1 MNGRVRFI
9 RLRPRDE
16 GGFTLVELMVTLSIL
31 GIVVTAFITI
41 LFSIQTALVR
51 EQSRTNTVDQGRQ
64 AIEELDR
71 EIRSGNVIYDP
82 ANEPL
87 PSIPYYGLRV
97 YTQANAPTRNS
108 GNATCV
114 QYRIS
119 GGSLF
124 RRMWTTGSQPSTTW
138 RDVADGIVNYVGV
151 GSANNVPAFQ
161 LDTSP
166 NEGGGNTS
174 ILGSRVINITLLVNT
189 KTSDTTASTVRLLSS
204 VEIRNQTS
212 GDPCP
217 VTNGT

>member
-1 MNGRVRFI
+1 MNGRVRVS

-82 ANEPL
+82 ANEPS

-119 GGSLF
+119 GGSLL
-124 RRMWTTGSQPSTTW
+124 RRMWTTGSQPTTTW

-151 GSANNVPAFQ
+151 GSASNVPAFQ
-161 LDTSP
+161 LDTSTG
-166 NEGGGNTS
+166 EGYGST
-174 ILGSRVINITLLVNT
+174 LGSRVINITLLVNT